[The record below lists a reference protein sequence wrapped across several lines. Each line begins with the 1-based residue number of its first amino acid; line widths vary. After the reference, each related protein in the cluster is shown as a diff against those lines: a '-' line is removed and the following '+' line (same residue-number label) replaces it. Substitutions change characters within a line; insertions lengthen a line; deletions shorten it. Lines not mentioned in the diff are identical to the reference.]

1 MTYIN
6 LDNPIYVGIDE
17 TRLGFNSSTIVTAA
31 FTQNENLIKQF
42 SDSSLLKAKDYLNLA
57 RKTGSNLELP
67 SYKNMRKSGLMSYRW
82 MRVNKGRFSSSQ
94 EIQHSYISYL
104 IHNLNFD
111 PSNVHLY
118 IDAFENN
125 LSKSKFLI
133 REVLHLNDYLIREEN
148 INICGCG
155 DKQIPIINYADLLA
169 FEVGLNNFKRFS
181 DKMIEFPDSFNSVP
195 IVGNRVDGLPKEF
208 RDTLETALL
217 KW

>member
-1 MTYIN
+1 
-6 LDNPIYVGIDE
+6 
-17 TRLGFNSSTIVTAA
+17 
-31 FTQNENLIKQF
+31 
-42 SDSSLLKAKDYLNLA
+42 
-57 RKTGSNLELP
+57 
-67 SYKNMRKSGLMSYRW
+67 MSYRW
-82 MRVNKGRFSSSQ
+82 MRINKGRFSSSQ

-104 IHNLNFD
+104 IHSLNFD
-111 PSNVHLY
+111 PQKVHLY

-133 REVLHLNDYLIREEN
+133 KEVLHLNDYLIPDEN

-169 FEVGLNNFKRFS
+169 FEIGLNNFKKFS
-181 DKMIEFPDSFNSVP
+181 DKMIEFPNNLNEIP
-195 IVGNRVDGLPKEF
+195 IVRNRLDGLPKEF